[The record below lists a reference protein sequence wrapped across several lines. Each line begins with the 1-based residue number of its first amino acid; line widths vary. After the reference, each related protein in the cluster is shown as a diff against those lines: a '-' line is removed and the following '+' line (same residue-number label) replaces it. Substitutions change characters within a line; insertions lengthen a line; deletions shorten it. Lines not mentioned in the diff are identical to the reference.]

1 MKYKILLYRKQ
12 NLKSTNIFM
21 WCEITNLHIVYQHF
35 HFIIW
40 CNLGTEK
47 KRIPQHTCICADYMY
62 RSGQHIGRCLFFLL
76 IIFCAQK
83 DSAFY
88 FILKD
93 YMFTSRR
100 SIRRGLLFSWAFLPP
115 NALLV
120 SLKKYSS
127 EKHKMKLTE
136 WW

>member
-47 KRIPQHTCICADYMY
+47 KRIPQHTCICAYYMY
-62 RSGQHIGRCLFFLL
+62 RSGRCLFFLL
-76 IIFCAQK
+76 NIFCTLSAQK
-83 DSAFY
+83 SSAFY
-88 FILKD
+88 FILTD
-93 YMFTSRR
+93 CMFTSRW
-100 SIRRGLLFSWAFLPP
+100 SISRGLLFSWAFLPP
-115 NALLV
+115 NAPLL
-120 SLKKYSS
+120 SLKKHSI
-127 EKHKMKLTE
+127 ERHKMKLTE